1 MAILFQKVKGEIVRK
16 DNLQRQFES
25 YLQTLK
31 NGEYTLSAKRVTQK
45 RSINQN
51 NLMWMW
57 IACVSMETG
66 QDKNDIYDYYR
77 QKFLSRTI
85 EINGKTAVVTAGT
98 SALDT
103 VAMTHFLNQMQA
115 DVSVEFGIK
124 LPTPEDL
131 CWEEFQN
138 YYKRFL

>member
-16 DNLQRQFES
+16 DNLQRQFLS

-45 RSINQN
+45 RSVNQN

-57 IACVSMETG
+57 IACVSMEIG

-103 VAMTHFLNQMQA
+103 VAMTYFLNQMQA

-131 CWEEFQN
+131 YWEEFQN

>member
-85 EINGKTAVVTAGT
+85 EINGKTAVVTSGT

-124 LPTPEDL
+124 LPTPQDL
-131 CWEEFQN
+131 YWEEFQN